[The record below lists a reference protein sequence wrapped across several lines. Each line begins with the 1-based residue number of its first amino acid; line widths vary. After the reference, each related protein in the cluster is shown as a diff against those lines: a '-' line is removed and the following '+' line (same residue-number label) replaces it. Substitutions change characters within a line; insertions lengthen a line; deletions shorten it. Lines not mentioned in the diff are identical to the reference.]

1 MEKYIWNTNN
11 YPLDV
16 LGFMARFT
24 SSAPELCS
32 DYWSPVYGK
41 IIITSDNTEDHIKY
55 YINGLDKIDE
65 ISNNETIVWSK
76 MCFIKRVLDTSFT
89 NEQKKEIK
97 ELLGDDKQVFI
108 QYYKNNNSYQNSK
121 FIPNFVTTYTVIE
134 RDSQGRGN
142 GGTQK
147 FAGEEEAY
155 IFQPDIYTY
164 YYAELNDKKELD
176 IYKLQFLNKNYSI
189 IK

>member
-24 SSAPELCS
+24 SSEPTYCK

-41 IIITSDNTEDHIKY
+41 IIITSDNTEAHIKY
-55 YINGLDKIDE
+55 YINGFNKIDE

-76 MCFIKRVLDTSFT
+76 MCCIKRILYTNFT
-89 NEQKKEIK
+89 DEAIAEIK
-97 ELLGDDKQVFI
+97 ELLEDDKQIYI
-108 QYYKNNNSYQNSK
+108 QYYIENYK
-121 FIPNFVTTYTVIE
+121 FTKFAPDFLTTYTVIE
-134 RDSQGRGN
+134 RDEYGRGN

-147 FAGEEEAY
+147 FAGEEKAH
-155 IFQPDIYTY
+155 IFQPDIYIY
-164 YYAELNDKKELD
+164 YYAEFNDKGKLD
-176 IYKLQFLNKNYSI
+176 IYKLQFLNENYSI

>member
-11 YPLDV
+11 YPLNV

-24 SSAPELCS
+24 SSEPTYCK

-41 IIITSDNTEDHIKY
+41 IIITSYNTEDHIKY
-55 YINGLDKIDE
+55 YINGLNKIDE

-76 MCFIKRVLDTSFT
+76 MCCIKRVLDTSFT

-108 QYYKNNNSYQNSK
+108 QYYFKNYKLTK
-121 FIPNFVTTYTVIE
+121 FTPNFVTTYTVIE

-147 FAGEEEAY
+147 FAGEEEAH

-164 YYAELNDKKELD
+164 YYPELNDKKELD

>member
-1 MEKYIWNTNN
+1 MEKYIWNTNSW
-11 YPLDV
+11 PFDV
-16 LGFMARFT
+16 LGFMARFS

-55 YINGLDKIDE
+55 YINGFNKIDE
-65 ISNNETIVWSK
+65 ISNNKIIVWSTL
-76 MCFIKRVLDTSFT
+76 CYIKKVLDTSFT

-108 QYYKNNNSYQNSK
+108 QYNFKNYKLTK
-121 FIPNFVTTYTVIE
+121 FTPNFVTTYTVIE

-142 GGTQK
+142 GLTQK
-147 FAGEEEAY
+147 FAGEEEAH

-164 YYAELNDKKELD
+164 YYAELNDKKELN

>member
-1 MEKYIWNTNN
+1 MEKYIWNTDSC
-11 YPLDV
+11 PLDV
-16 LGFMARFT
+16 LGFMAQFY
-24 SSAPELCS
+24 SSEPTYCK

-41 IIITSDNTEDHIKY
+41 MIITSDNTEDHIKY
-55 YINGLDKIDE
+55 YINKFNKIDE
-65 ISNNETIVWSK
+65 ISNNKIIVWSK
-76 MCFIKRVLDTSFT
+76 MCCIKRVLYTNFT
-89 NEQKKEIK
+89 DEAIAEIK
-97 ELLGDDKQVFI
+97 ELLVNDKQIFI
-108 QYYKNNNSYQNSK
+108 QYYIQNYRFEK
-121 FIPNFVTTYTVIE
+121 FTPDFLTTYTVIE
-134 RDSQGRGN
+134 RDEYERGN

-147 FAGEEEAY
+147 YKGEEKAH